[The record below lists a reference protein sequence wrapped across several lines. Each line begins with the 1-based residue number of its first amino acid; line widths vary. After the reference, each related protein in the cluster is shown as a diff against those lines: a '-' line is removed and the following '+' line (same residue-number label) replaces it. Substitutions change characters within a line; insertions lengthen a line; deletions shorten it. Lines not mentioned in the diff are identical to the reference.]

1 MFVKQVKTSKGK
13 VYVEIVEG
21 FRNELGK
28 PGHRVVKKLGYLDK
42 LDASHGGNGLS
53 WAKEEANRLGNELL
67 PEKEIT
73 LTSGRTMDPSI
84 STKKNIG
91 YLSLK
96 PIYKTLEL
104 SSMCSAL
111 QAKHPKANFKFDDV
125 LQFLIYSKIV
135 DADSKL
141 SSFTR
146 KGQYIDSFPFSEEEM
161 YRALETIGESWE
173 QIKDFAYSKTK
184 ERYGVNL
191 SLTHYDGC
199 NFYFEIDKEDELRKK
214 GPSKEGRV
222 EPIVGI
228 GLLSD
233 ADMLPIDLK
242 IYPGNESEKPHF
254 TEVIDEMRSKHKITG
269 RTIYVADRGLN
280 TGNNI
285 YSAMKNGDGYIYG
298 QTIQSEKARKWALL
312 DKDYK
317 VTLDKDGTIIYKE
330 KSWID
335 DEAYVNY
342 IGEDKK
348 SRSHKTTQKQI
359 VFWSKD
365 YSDKQKAER
374 AKLINKA
381 RAFIGSPKGYTRS
394 KIGDAATFIK
404 FASFDKETGEYKEGK
419 DEPIL
424 DIEAINK
431 QAELDGYFMVVSS
444 ETKMSDKDILDA
456 YSAQKGEERSFRVSK
471 TYLKIRPVYVSR
483 ESRIKCHILIS
494 YLALLFLRIMEQ
506 RILKKVMPIEEI
518 IDSIRE
524 YQAAS
529 IAPNVYFFFSYNHYV
544 DLLASQ
550 SGSTARL
557 ETQSLG
563 AIKKMFKGY

>member
-1 MFVKQVKTSKGK
+1 MFVKQIKTCKGR
-13 VYVEIVEG
+13 VFIEIVEG

-28 PGHRVVKKLGYLDK
+28 PGHRVVEKLGYLDE
-42 LDASHGGNGLS
+42 LDASHGGDGLS
-53 WAKEEANRLGNELL
+53 WAKEEASRLGNELL

-73 LTSGRTMDPSI
+73 IASGRTMDPSA
-84 STKKNIG
+84 SAKKNIG

-96 PIYKTLEL
+96 PIYRTLDL
-104 SSMCSAL
+104 SSACSAL
-111 QAKHPKANFKFDDV
+111 QARRPKADFRFDDV
-125 LQFLIYSKIV
+125 LQFLIYSRIV

-141 SSFTR
+141 SSFA
-146 KGQYIDSFPFSEEEM
+146 KKSQYVDPFPFSEEEM
-161 YRALETIGESWE
+161 YRSLETIGESWE
-173 QIKDFAYSKTK
+173 QIKDYAYRRTK
-184 ERYGVNL
+184 ETYGVDL

-199 NFYFEIDKEDELRKK
+199 NFYFEIDREDGLRRK
-214 GPSKEGRV
+214 GPSKEGRP

-233 ADMLPIDLK
+233 ADMIPIDLK

-254 TEVIDEMRSKHKITG
+254 TEVIDEMRSKHKIAG

-285 YSAMKNGDGYIYG
+285 YSAMKHGDGYIYG
-298 QTIQSEKARKWALL
+298 QAIQSEKARKWALL
-312 DKDYK
+312 DKGYK
-317 VTLDKDGTIIYKE
+317 ATLDKDGAIVYKE

-335 DEAYVNY
+335 EEACVSYV
-342 IGEDKK
+342 GEDG
-348 SRSHKTTQKQI
+348 RGRGHKTVQKQI

-374 AKLINKA
+374 AKLISKA

-394 KIGDAATFIK
+394 KIGDAATFVK
-404 FASFDKETGEYKEGK
+404 FASFDEKTGEYKEGK
-419 DEPIL
+419 DEPVL
-424 DIEAINK
+424 DMEAINR

-444 ETKMSDKDILDA
+444 ETKMSDGDILGA

-506 RILKKVMPIEEI
+506 RILKKAMPIEEI

-524 YQAAS
+524 YEAAS
-529 IAPNVYFFFSYNHYV
+529 IAPNVYFFFSYNRYV
-544 DLLASQ
+544 DLLASR

-563 AIKKMFKGY
+563 AIRKMFRGY

>member
-1 MFVKQVKTSKGK
+1 MG
-13 VYVEIVEG
+13 
-21 FRNELGK
+21 
-28 PGHRVVKKLGYLDK
+28 
-42 LDASHGGNGLS
+42 
-53 WAKEEANRLGNELL
+53 
-67 PEKEIT
+67 
-73 LTSGRTMDPSI
+73 PSI

-96 PIYKTLEL
+96 PIYKTLDL
-104 SSMCSAL
+104 SSLCSAL

-161 YRALETIGESWE
+161 YRSLETIGESWE
-173 QIKDFAYSKTK
+173 QIKDYAYSKTK
-184 ERYGVNL
+184 ETYGVNL

-233 ADMLPIDLK
+233 ADILPIDLK

-285 YSAMKNGDGYIYG
+285 YSAMKHGDGYIYG

-312 DKDYK
+312 DKGYK
-317 VTLDKDGTIIYKE
+317 VTLDKDGTIVYKE

-335 DEAYVNY
+335 EEAYVNY
-342 IGEDKK
+342 IGEDNK
-348 SRSHKTTQKQI
+348 SKSHKTVQKQI
-359 VFWSKD
+359 VFYSKD
-365 YSDKQKAER
+365 YADKQKAER
-374 AKLINKA
+374 AKLISKA
-381 RAFIGSPKGYTRS
+381 RAFISSPKGYTRS
-394 KIGDAATFIK
+394 KIGDAATFVK
-404 FASFDKETGEYKEGK
+404 FASFDKETGEYKEGT

-506 RILKKVMPIEEI
+506 RVLKKVMPIEEI

-524 YQAAS
+524 YEAAS

-544 DLLASQ
+544 DLLASR
-550 SGSTARL
+550 SGSSARL

>member
-1 MFVKQVKTSKGK
+1 MFAKQIKTWKGR
-13 VYVEIVEG
+13 VFVEVVEG

-28 PGHRVVKKLGYLDK
+28 SGHRVVKKLGYLDD
-42 LDASHGGNGLS
+42 LDSAHGGEGLS
-53 WAKEEANRLGNELL
+53 WARAEAKRIEADARA
-67 PEKEIT
+67 PKEIGVQP
-73 LTSGRTMDPSI
+73 GRTMDPGS
-84 STKKNIG
+84 SNKRNIG

-96 PIYKTLEL
+96 PIYEALGL
-104 SSMCSAL
+104 PSMCSAL
-111 QAKHPKANFKFDDV
+111 QAKHPKASFRFDDV
-125 LQFLIYSKIV
+125 MQFLIYSKVV

-141 SSFTR
+141 SSFT
-146 KGQYIDSFPFSEEEM
+146 KKSQYIDPFPFSEEEM
-161 YRALETIGESWE
+161 YRSLETIGGSWE
-173 QIKDFAYSKTK
+173 QIKDYAYSKTK
-184 ERYGVNL
+184 ERYGADL

-199 NFYFEIDKEDELRKK
+199 NFYFEIDREDDLRRK
-214 GPSKEGRV
+214 GPSKEGRP

-233 ADMLPIDLK
+233 ADMIPIDLK

-254 TEVIDEMRSKHKITG
+254 TEVIDEMRSKHKIRG
-269 RTIYVADRGLN
+269 RTVYVADRGLN

-285 YSAMKNGDGYIYG
+285 YSALKHGDGYIYG
-298 QTIQSEKARKWALL
+298 QAIQSEKARKWALL
-312 DKDYK
+312 DKGYK
-317 VTLDKDGTIIYKE
+317 ATLDKDGTIVYKE

-335 DEAYVNY
+335 EEACVNY
-342 IGEDKK
+342 IGEDGK
-348 SRSHKTTQKQI
+348 SRSHKTAQKQI

-365 YSDKQKAER
+365 YADKQKAER
-374 AKLINKA
+374 ARLISRA

-394 KIGDAATFIK
+394 KIGDAATFVK
-404 FASFDKETGEYKEGK
+404 FASFDEKTGEYKEGN

-424 DIEAINK
+424 DMEAINK

-471 TYLKIRPVYVSR
+471 TYLKIRPVYLSR
-483 ESRIKCHILIS
+483 ETRIKCHVLIS

-506 RILKKVMPIEEI
+506 RILKKAIPIEEI

-524 YQAAS
+524 YEAAA
-529 IAPNVYFFFSYNHYV
+529 IAPNVYFFFKYNHYA
-544 DLLASQ
+544 DMLAKMC
-550 SGSTARL
+550 GSNARL
-557 ETQSLG
+557 ETQPLA